1 MESTIFEGKSEKL
14 CGMDFK
20 MVKYVKQ
27 LSELLLDIQMR
38 TNYIFNKQACAKK
51 LELITYLISKHAGD
65 GSCIELACGRT
76 GFNQRFG
83 FLDVFVFVCAVR
95 TVCV

>member
-51 LELITYLISKHAGD
+51 
-65 GSCIELACGRT
+65 
-76 GFNQRFG
+76 
-83 FLDVFVFVCAVR
+83 
-95 TVCV
+95 